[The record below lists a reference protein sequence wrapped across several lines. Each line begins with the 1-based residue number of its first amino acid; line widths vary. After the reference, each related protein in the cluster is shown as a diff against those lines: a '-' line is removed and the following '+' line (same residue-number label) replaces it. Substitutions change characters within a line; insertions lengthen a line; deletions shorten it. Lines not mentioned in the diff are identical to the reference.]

1 MISALAW
8 VPKGAAKAVP
18 DVVDPSEEELER
30 LREMAELEADEE
42 EGGSD
47 GEGNGGSSDSDMDA
61 DGADDKEAA
70 IARARA
76 VASALKSGRSAPS
89 EDTPAAAGNTAQLE
103 SALAELDMD
112 NYDEEDEGDLPG
124 LLGGALPRGKD
135 PYLKL
140 GSDDDSEIEDFNIR
154 DSDLLILAARN
165 DEDVSTLEVWLYEE
179 AREPGGEA
187 NLYVHHE
194 VMLAY
199 FPLSLAWLD
208 CDPGGRPDS
217 RNFVAVGTFSPEIE
231 LWDLDRIDAV
241 EPVASLGGILPPDAG
256 AGDGDEGASK
266 GLSREEKKKLKK
278 KKKKAKVALVPGSH
292 EDAVLGLSWNS
303 EYRNVLASA
312 SADHTVKVWD
322 VTRQECKH
330 TLRHHKDKVQAVAW
344 NPAEAPVMLTGG
356 FDRLAALADVRAVGS
371 CASWAV
377 SRDVEALTW
386 CPHAPTCFLVSS
398 EDGLVACYDAR
409 KGAGSDPL
417 YSLHAH
423 DKPTCTM
430 SFSVGAPGLLLTGST
445 DKKLKLWDVADNK
458 PSLLATQE
466 PKVGAIFSAGFSK
479 DSPFLVAAAGAKG
492 TVAVWDTMASP
503 AVAAKYGSRG

>member
-8 VPKGAAKAVP
+8 VPKGAAKSVP
-18 DVVDPSEEELER
+18 DVADPTPEDLAR
-30 LREMAELEADEE
+30 LRALAEE
-42 EGGSD
+42 EGDGEVSGSD
-47 GEGNGGSSDSDMDA
+47 ADEGSGSDSDMEELDEEQK
-61 DGADDKEAA
+61 KENA

-76 VASALKSGRSAPS
+76 VAGALKHGR
-89 EDTPAAAGNTAQLE
+89 EAAGDSGSREDTAQLE
-103 SALAELDMD
+103 SALRELDMER
-112 NYDEEDEGDLPG
+112 YDDEDDTELPG
-124 LLGGALPRGKD
+124 LLGGELRPKKD

-140 GSDDDSEIEDFNIR
+140 DSDEDSEIEDFNIR

-179 AREPGGEA
+179 EDGSGEA

-194 VMLAY
+194 VMLSY
-199 FPLSLAWLD
+199 FPLCLAWFD
-208 CDPGGRPDS
+208 CDPAGGAGTG
-217 RNFVAVGTFSPEIE
+217 NFAAIGTFSPEVE

-241 EPVASLGGILPPDAG
+241 EPVASLGGILPPA
-256 AGDGDEGASK
+256 AEDEAEGELE
-266 GLSREEKKKLKK
+266 GMSREEKKKAKKKAAK

-303 EYRNVLASA
+303 EYRNVIASA

-330 TLRHHKDKVQAVAW
+330 TLRHHTNKVQAVAW

-356 FDRLAALADVRAVGS
+356 FDRLAALCDVRTESS
-371 CASWAV
+371 CARWTV
-377 SRDVEALTW
+377 SKDVEALAW
-386 CPHAPTCFLVSS
+386 CPHAPTCFLVSC

-430 SFSVGAPGLLLTGST
+430 SFSPGAPGLLVTGST

-466 PKVGAIFSAGFSK
+466 PKVGAIFSAGFSR
-479 DSPFLVAAAGAKG
+479 DSPFLVACAGAKG
-492 TVAVWDTMASP
+492 TVAVWDTTSVP
-503 AVAAKYGSRG
+503 AVAAKYKS